1 MFLGRGDDPLEPY
14 EKHEKRLMILMFIVG
29 FVMLLAFLRR
39 LFA

>member
-14 EKHEKRLMILMFIVG
+14 KKYEKRLMILMFIVG
-29 FVMLLAFLRR
+29 FIMLLAFFRR